1 MAPAHTWVCL
11 QIMGAETIVTTIV
24 EMIIKVIMRIEEVLV
39 VEMIVG
45 IIMMTM
51 DMAVSYNRGRS
62 NYHNNAGGDDNQ
74 METQRDT
81 IFIQN
86 FAPTVTRD
94 GLKEFFSQIGIIKVR
109 YHYLNSFDI
118 FNENLCYSFDRKT
131 DAPNILISKD
141 KATGEDKGEARITYE
156 DEEYQLVQWEASFEL
171 FYLR

>member
-1 MAPAHTWVCL
+1 
-11 QIMGAETIVTTIV
+11 
-24 EMIIKVIMRIEEVLV
+24 
-39 VEMIVG
+39 
-45 IIMMTM
+45 
-51 DMAVSYNRGRS
+51 
-62 NYHNNAGGDDNQ
+62 